1 MKKWKILKT
10 KDVSPSKW
18 FPVIQH
24 KVQLGNGAIID
35 DYFISPLGNVAMI
48 LPFTKDN
55 YIVLVKQY
63 KHAIGKIVIE
73 LPAGYQQKGNT
84 IKQSAINELEEET
97 GIKTKISNLI
107 PLGKIANNPTK
118 TTQISYGFMA
128 KNLEFNSQQNTDT
141 TEEIE
146 IIKARPQQVIDML
159 MKGEIWGADSVAF
172 ILKAYY
178 QYPKLFNIK
187 NEQANFRI

>member
-1 MKKWKILKT
+1 MKKWKILKA

-18 FPVIQH
+18 FPITQH
-24 KVQLGNGAIID
+24 TVKLGNGTIID

-73 LPAGYQQKGNT
+73 LPAGYQQKGKT

-107 PLGKIANNPTK
+107 PLGKIANSPTK
-118 TTQISYGFMA
+118 TTQLSYGFMA
-128 KNLEFNSQQNTDT
+128 RNLEFNSKQNTDL

-146 IIKARPQQVIDML
+146 IIKLKPRQVIDKI
-159 MKGEIWGADSVAF
+159 MKDEIWVADSVAF
-172 ILKAYY
+172 ILKAYHK
-178 QYPKLFNIK
+178 YPKLFNIK
-187 NEQANFRI
+187 